1 MGESDGGEDS
11 TDSGDSE
18 DSSESAG
25 ISSDDSG
32 EFDEGNARFV
42 LSGQAFDQC
51 DVETNGVS
59 ETMINSKL
67 VYQTGVAQSVATPE
81 LHIVF
86 DHFNCDLFQDPRFL
100 IDESKVI
107 GEDEEQEGDSGVVM
121 VNGVVAVLM
130 GFVAAVCAV

>member
-1 MGESDGGEDS
+1 MTQSVMECSEALANMTTTTDDDANTNTVGRRLLQDIETTEIDSEDDTDGSEDTGE
-11 TDSGDSE
+11 SGDSE

-67 VYQTGVAQSVATPE
+67 VYQTGATQSVATPE
-81 LHIVF
+81 
-86 DHFNCDLFQDPRFL
+86 
-100 IDESKVI
+100 
-107 GEDEEQEGDSGVVM
+107 
-121 VNGVVAVLM
+121 
-130 GFVAAVCAV
+130 